1 MNISIGDNLKQMRLQ
16 KGLTQEQIAE
26 VFSVSPQAISRWENN
41 TAYPDITLL
50 PGLAIFYDV
59 TIDEL
64 IGMELIRKTETLEKI
79 HFDAQSLVAEGKY
92 EDAIELLRSSLR
104 MYPNNGGLLVE
115 LAETLS
121 QQANTPEALDEAIQA
136 SEQVLKNRTI
146 SIKAS
151 STVVANLLFL
161 YRKAGQM
168 EKASAL
174 IQTLPH
180 FWESREILAPEAY
193 DGYKYNVALAEAIKH
208 ILSFICKRIESP
220 FSSQKTIPDYIQIG
234 FHPDRNANSE
244 KLLKTIKSFLETY
257 ET

>member
-16 KGLTQEQIAE
+16 KGLTQEQLAE
-26 VFSVSPQAISRWENN
+26 IFNVSPQAISRWENS

-92 EDAIELLRSSLR
+92 ENAIELLRNSLR
-104 MYPNNGGLLVE
+104 VYPNNSGLLVE
-115 LAETLS
+115 LSETLS
-121 QQANTPEALDEAIQA
+121 HQANTPEALDEAIQA
-136 SEQVLKNRTI
+136 SELVLKNKAI
-146 SIKAS
+146 SVKAS

-161 YRKAGQM
+161 YRKTGQM
-168 EKASAL
+168 EKASDL
-174 IQTLPH
+174 VQTLPH

-193 DGYKYNVALAEAIKH
+193 DGYEYNVALAEAIKQ
-208 ILSFICKRIESP
+208 ILSFICQRIENP
-220 FSSQKTIPDYIQIG
+220 ISSQKTIPDYIQIG
-234 FHPDRNANSE
+234 FHSNRNANYE
-244 KLLKTIKSFLETY
+244 DLLETIKSFLETY